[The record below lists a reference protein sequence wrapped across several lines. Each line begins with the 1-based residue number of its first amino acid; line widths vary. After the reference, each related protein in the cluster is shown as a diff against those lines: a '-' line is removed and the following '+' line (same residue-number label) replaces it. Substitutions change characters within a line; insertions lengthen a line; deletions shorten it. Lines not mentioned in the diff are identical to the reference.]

1 MRKIAAGALALSLW
15 CAPALAQQAV
25 IGYESGPVAVTG
37 TPANSSH
44 AAGNVVG
51 PTVVGTAGALV
62 GPGGR
67 PVGQLANNQSGIF
80 VVPIARVNS
89 APSGGLQGGQSAIVT
104 QFAMT
109 SSGGSTGQYVV
120 RIWTQ
125 PPVNTTCVDNAA
137 FVGNFATDDNYLM
150 TPPFSITPAAP
161 ASTTGDSSTYA
172 SQTVQT
178 YDFESPQGLAYVC
191 LQTVSTDTADDN
203 KAIRIMMSGPQN

>member
-1 MRKIAAGALALSLW
+1 MRPRLIVAWLCIFVSSA
-15 CAPALAQQAV
+15 ALAQMPV
-25 IGYESGPVAVTG
+25 IGFESGPVAVTG

-44 AAGNVVG
+44 AAGQAVG
-51 PTVVGTAGALV
+51 PAAGTLV

-67 PVGQLANNQSGIF
+67 GVTQLTGNQSGVF
-80 VVPIARVNS
+80 VVPIGRQNAN
-89 APSGGLQGGQSAIVT
+89 ATGQSNIVT

-137 FVGNFATDDNYLM
+137 FAGNFAIDDNYLM
-150 TPPFSITPAAP
+150 TPPFALTPAAP
-161 ASTTGDSSTYA
+161 AVTTGDASTYA
-172 SQTVQT
+172 SLTVQT
-178 YDFESPQGLAYVC
+178 FDFVSALGLAYVC

-203 KAIRIMMSGPQN
+203 KAVRIMMSGPQN